1 MKKCPRHSF
10 DRFFKLPSPTSIQRE
25 APIVR
30 FVGEENEEEVEAL
43 PASSSVLPPILSPQS
58 PRRKQ
63 DANSDYYYYSLIHA
77 VYTE

>member
-10 DRFFKLPSPTSIQRE
+10 NRFKLPSPTSIQRE

-30 FVGEENEEEVEAL
+30 FVGEEDEEEVEAL

-63 DANSDYYYYSLIHA
+63 DANSDYYYSLIHA

>member
-30 FVGEENEEEVEAL
+30 FVGEEEEVEAL

-63 DANSDYYYYSLIHA
+63 DANSDYYYSLIHA